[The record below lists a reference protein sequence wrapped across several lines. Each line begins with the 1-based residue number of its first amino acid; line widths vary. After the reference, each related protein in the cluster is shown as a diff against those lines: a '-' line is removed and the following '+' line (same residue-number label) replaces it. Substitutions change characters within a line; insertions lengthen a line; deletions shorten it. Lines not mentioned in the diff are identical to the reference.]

1 MKKPSI
7 FTLGVTGVSVICG
20 IVVIASV
27 VSAAN
32 GIKDKNKI
40 IADNTETP
48 IDYID
53 ETTLE
58 EGLTSYTFEAENAEF
73 KGKSSNGSS
82 MLDHACAGASYYF
95 SDGVSGGMALYNIF
109 TSPAEKEKNQ
119 VTFTFN
125 SDKNVT
131 INMDIRIS
139 VCNSNVFTAFSF
151 SDLYSI
157 KVNKK
162 LLGINDSISK
172 YGDEYGMTSIRTP
185 INIVAG
191 ENKIIFETKPYTHYT
206 QAIFDCVT
214 LNTTANIT
222 GYESH
227 YWDLSSFEILLPPSL
242 NRLGQVKRICND
254 GETPISFGTAT
265 LPDITTG
272 VASGLYKEVDSE
284 DESGNKVKQYFFSNS
299 DVLVT
304 SDPLPKIVQHKLTIV
319 SDKVTFEDDT
329 NEANVWEFYE
339 MPSIKNKLDGY
350 KIVGWY
356 NVNNPSETWLAKE
369 FAMPKYDVQIA
380 PYFEVNEFLEEFA
393 KGGKINLNDTSEG
406 YKPIHSNG
414 SNGFDVNGLRNK
426 VSKTIIKD
434 TNSFAEVATLY
445 QYDKAPQ
452 EGWSF
457 LTCNSAKING
467 ADRMDLIYKLQNQG
481 SDTLN
486 LEIWQTN
493 SSANPTATSN
503 PHKSVTIKPNEIV
516 SFELEV
522 AGFGNI
528 NMMTYILFKNNCS
541 SKLRLAMTQYSK
553 KQSTLPTHNV
563 TIQNVEGS
571 NLKVKFAN
579 GTTSTKLKEEKTL
592 PDLIVEG
599 NENYELAGFINA
611 NDMTKYWTIS
621 QFVMG
626 KEDVTLIPYFT
637 YKNHYQVDLSYQA
650 ENNLIHPR
658 GINGFTQKEL
668 FNNVKN
674 SFVLMGDD
682 DNKHYELATN
692 FVWNGEVKTG
702 YSFINMVSNKVAATY
717 NIVYTF
723 KNEGSETIS
732 FKIKQ
737 INVSADFTSTTAP
750 SAEITLNP
758 GESKVVTLRVPA
770 LSNANSLTYY
780 EFLNDFSKGLK
791 LATTQYFQVAK

>member
-1 MKKPSI
+1 
-7 FTLGVTGVSVICG
+7 
-20 IVVIASV
+20 
-27 VSAAN
+27 
-32 GIKDKNKI
+32 
-40 IADNTETP
+40 
-48 IDYID
+48 
-53 ETTLE
+53 
-58 EGLTSYTFEAENAEF
+58 
-73 KGKSSNGSS
+73 
-82 MLDHACAGASYYF
+82 
-95 SDGVSGGMALYNIF
+95 
-109 TSPAEKEKNQ
+109 
-119 VTFTFN
+119 
-125 SDKNVT
+125 
-131 INMDIRIS
+131 
-139 VCNSNVFTAFSF
+139 
-151 SDLYSI
+151 
-157 KVNKK
+157 
-162 LLGINDSISK
+162 
-172 YGDEYGMTSIRTP
+172 MTSIRTP

-191 ENKIIFETKPYTHYT
+191 ENKIIFETKPYTPYT
-206 QAIFDCVT
+206 QAIFDCIT

-222 GYESH
+222 DYEPH
-227 YWDLSSFEILLPPSL
+227 YWDISNFEILLPPSL

-254 GETPISFGTAT
+254 GETPVSFGTAK

-272 VASGLYKEVDSE
+272 VASGLYKEVVSE

-350 KIVGWY
+350 QIVGWY
-356 NVNNPSETWLAKE
+356 NVKNPSETWLDKE
-369 FAMPKYDVQIA
+369 FSMPKYDVIIA
-380 PYFEVNEFLEEFA
+380 PYFEVNEFLEEFG

-406 YKPIHSNG
+406 YKPIHSKG
-414 SNGFDVNGLRNK
+414 SNGFNVNELRNN

-434 TNSFAEVATLY
+434 TDSFAEVATLY
-445 QYDKAPQ
+445 QYNKAPQ

-467 ADRMDLIYKLQNQG
+467 TDKMDLIYKLQNQG

-493 SSANPTATSN
+493 GSTNPTAASN

-522 AGFGNI
+522 AGFGNG

-563 TIQNVEGS
+563 TIQNIEGS

-579 GTTSTKLKEEKTL
+579 GTTSTKLKEEKIL

-626 KEDVTLIPYFT
+626 KEDVTLIPYFA

-674 SFVLMGDD
+674 SFVLMGDE

-692 FVWNGEVKTG
+692 FVWSGEVKTG
-702 YSFINMVSNKVAATY
+702 YSFINMVSNKVAGTY

-737 INVSADFTSTTAP
+737 INAGGDFTSTTVP

-770 LSNANSLTYY
+770 LGNANSLTYY

>member
-7 FTLGVTGVSVICG
+7 FTLGITGVSVICG
-20 IVVIASV
+20 IVVIASII
-27 VSAAN
+27 SAAN
-32 GIKDKNKI
+32 GIKEKDKI
-40 IADNTETP
+40 IADNTEEP
-48 IDYID
+48 IEYID

-58 EGLTSYTFEAENAEF
+58 EGLISYTFEAESAEF
-73 KGKSSNGSS
+73 KGKSSNGTA

-95 SDGVSGGMALYNIF
+95 SDGLSGGTALYNIF
-109 TSPAEKEKNQ
+109 TSPTEKEKNQ
-119 VTFTFN
+119 VSFTFN

-139 VCNSNVFTAFSF
+139 VCSSNVFTAFSF

-162 LLGINDSISK
+162 FLGINDSIPK
-172 YGDEYGMTSIRTP
+172 YGDKYGMASIRTP
-185 INIVAG
+185 INIVTG
-191 ENKIIFETKPYTHYT
+191 ENKIIFETKPYTIYT
-206 QAIFDCVT
+206 QAIFDCIT

-222 GYESH
+222 SYEPH

-242 NRLGQVKRICND
+242 NRLGQVKRICNE
-254 GETPISFGTAT
+254 GETPISFGTAK

-272 VASGLYKEVDSE
+272 MASGLYKEVDSE
-284 DESGNKVKQYFFSNS
+284 DESGNKVKQYFFANS
-299 DVLVT
+299 EVLVT
-304 SDPLPKIVQHKLTIV
+304 SDPLPKIAQHKLTIV

-350 KIVGWY
+350 QIVGWY
-356 NVNNPSETWLAKE
+356 NVKNPSETWLDKE
-369 FAMPKYDVQIA
+369 FSMPKYDVIIA
-380 PYFEVNEFLEEFA
+380 PYFEVNEFLEEFG

-414 SNGFDVNGLRNK
+414 SNGFNVNELRNN

-434 TNSFAEVATLY
+434 TDSFAEVATLY
-445 QYDKAPQ
+445 QYNKAPQ

-467 ADRMDLIYKLQNQG
+467 TDKMDLIYKLQNQG

-493 SSANPTATSN
+493 GSANPTAASN

-522 AGFGNI
+522 AGFGNV
-528 NMMTYILFKNNCS
+528 NMMTYISFKNNCS

-563 TIQNVEGS
+563 TIQNIEGS

-579 GTTSTKLKEEKTL
+579 GTTSTKLKEEKVL

-611 NDMTKYWTIS
+611 NNMTKSWTKS

-674 SFVLMGDD
+674 SFVLMGDE

-692 FVWNGEVKTG
+692 FVWSGEVKTG
-702 YSFINMVSNKVAATY
+702 YSFINMVSNKVAGTY

-737 INVSADFTSTTAP
+737 INAGSDFTSTTAP
-750 SAEITLNP
+750 SAKITLNP

-770 LSNANSLTYY
+770 LGNANSLTYY

>member
-7 FTLGVTGVSVICG
+7 FTLGITGVSVICG

-82 MLDHACAGASYYF
+82 MLDHACTGASYYF
-95 SDGVSGGMALYNIF
+95 SDGLSGGMALYNIF
-109 TSPAEKEKNQ
+109 TSPTEKEKNQ
-119 VTFTFN
+119 VVFTFN

-131 INMDIRIS
+131 INMDIRVS

-162 LLGINDSISK
+162 LLGINDSIPKS
-172 YGDEYGMTSIRTP
+172 GDEHGMASIRTP

-191 ENKIIFETKPYTHYT
+191 ENKIIFETKPYTSYT
-206 QAIFDCVT
+206 KAIFDCIT
-214 LNTTANIT
+214 LNTTANVT
-222 GYESH
+222 GYEPH

-254 GETPISFGTAT
+254 GEAPISFGTANI
-265 LPDITTG
+265 PDITTG
-272 VASGLYKEVDSE
+272 LATGLYKEVDSE

-299 DVLVT
+299 EFLVT
-304 SDPLPKIVQHKLTIV
+304 SDPLPKTAQHKLTIA

-339 MPSIKNKLDGY
+339 MPTIKNKLDGY

-356 NVNNPSETWLAKE
+356 NVKNPSEIWLAKE

-380 PYFEVNEFLEEFA
+380 PYFEVNEFLEEFG

-414 SNGFDVNGLRNK
+414 SNGFDANTLRKN
-426 VSKTIIKD
+426 VTKTIIKD
-434 TNSFAEVATLY
+434 PNSFAEVATLY
-445 QYDKAPQ
+445 QSDKSPQ

-457 LTCNSAKING
+457 LTCNTAKING

-493 SSANPTATSN
+493 GSANPTAASN

-516 SFELEV
+516 SFELEI
-522 AGFGNI
+522 AGFSNG

-541 SKLRLAMTQYSK
+541 GKLRLAMTQYSK

-563 TIQNVEGS
+563 TLQNVEGS
-571 NLKVKFAN
+571 NLKVKFAD
-579 GTTSTKLKEEKTL
+579 GTTSTKLKEEKVL
-592 PDLIVEG
+592 PDIVVEG
-599 NENYELAGFINA
+599 NENYEVAGFINA
-611 NDMTKYWTIS
+611 NDMTKSWTIS

-626 KEDVTLIPYFT
+626 TEDITLIPYFA
-637 YKNHYQVDLSYQA
+637 YKDYYQVDLSYQKDG
-650 ENNLIHPR
+650 NVIHPR
-658 GINGFTQKEL
+658 GINGFEL
-668 FNNVKN
+668 KQLSDAVTTGFTLV
-674 SFVLMGDD
+674 GDGTD
-682 DNKHYELATN
+682 KHYEAVTYFN
-692 FVWNGEVKTG
+692 WNEEVKTG
-702 YSFINMVSNKVAATY
+702 YSFINMASNNVYGKY
-717 NIVYTF
+717 NVIYTF

-737 INVSADFTSTTAP
+737 INTSGEFESDTVP
-750 SAEITLNP
+750 STEVTLNP
-758 GESKVVTLRVPA
+758 GETKVVTLETSK
-770 LSNANSLTYY
+770 LGNANSITYY
-780 EFLNDFSKGLK
+780 QFLNDFTGGLK
-791 LATTQYFQVAK
+791 LATTQYFQSIN

>member
-95 SDGVSGGMALYNIF
+95 SDGISGGMALYNIF
-109 TSPAEKEKNQ
+109 TSPTEKEKNQ
-119 VTFTFN
+119 VVFTFN

-131 INMDIRIS
+131 INMDIRVS

-162 LLGINDSISK
+162 LLGINNSIPK
-172 YGDEYGMTSIRTP
+172 TGDEYGMASIRTP

-191 ENKIIFETKPYTHYT
+191 ENKIIFETKPYTPYT
-206 QAIFDCVT
+206 QAIFDCIT

-222 GYESH
+222 GYEPH

-254 GETPISFGTAT
+254 GETPVSFGTAK

-272 VASGLYKEVDSE
+272 LASGLYKEVDSE

-299 DVLVT
+299 EFLVT
-304 SDPLPKIVQHKLTIV
+304 SDPLPKTAQHKLTIV

-380 PYFEVNEFLEEFA
+380 PYFEVNEFLEEFS

-414 SNGFDVNGLRNK
+414 SNGFDVNALRNK

-493 SSANPTATSN
+493 GSANPTAASN

-522 AGFGNI
+522 ARFGNV

-563 TIQNVEGS
+563 TIQNIEGS
-571 NLKVKFAN
+571 NLKVKFAD
-579 GTTSTKLKEEKTL
+579 GTTSTKLKEEKVL

-599 NENYELAGFINA
+599 NENYEVAGFINA

-626 KEDVTLIPYFT
+626 TEDITLIPYFT
-637 YKNHYQVDLSYQA
+637 YKDHYQVDLSYQQ
-650 ENNLIHPR
+650 ERNVIHPR
-658 GINGFTQKEL
+658 GINGFTQKQLSDSITTGFTIVGNET
-668 FNNVKN
+668 
-674 SFVLMGDD
+674 D
-682 DNKHYELATN
+682 KHYEAVTYFN
-692 FVWNGEVKTG
+692 WTGEVKTG
-702 YSFINMVSNKVAATY
+702 YSFINMASNKVGGDY
-717 NIVYTF
+717 NIIYTF

-737 INVSADFTSTTAP
+737 INMSGEFESDTVPST
-750 SAEITLNP
+750 EITLNP
-758 GESKVVTLRVPA
+758 GESKVVTLDVSK
-770 LSNANSLTYY
+770 LGNANSITYY
-780 EFLNDFSKGLK
+780 QFLNDFSSGLK
-791 LATTQYFQVAK
+791 LATTQYFQKVN

>member
-1 MKKPSI
+1 
-7 FTLGVTGVSVICG
+7 
-20 IVVIASV
+20 
-27 VSAAN
+27 
-32 GIKDKNKI
+32 
-40 IADNTETP
+40 
-48 IDYID
+48 
-53 ETTLE
+53 
-58 EGLTSYTFEAENAEF
+58 
-73 KGKSSNGSS
+73 
-82 MLDHACAGASYYF
+82 
-95 SDGVSGGMALYNIF
+95 
-109 TSPAEKEKNQ
+109 
-119 VTFTFN
+119 
-125 SDKNVT
+125 
-131 INMDIRIS
+131 MDIRIS
-139 VCNSNVFTAFSF
+139 VCSSDVFTAFSF

-162 LLGINDSISK
+162 FLGINDSIPK
-172 YGDEYGMTSIRTP
+172 YGDKYGMASIRTP
-185 INIVAG
+185 INIVTG
-191 ENKIIFETKPYTHYT
+191 ENKIIFETKPYTIYT
-206 QAIFDCVT
+206 QAIFDCIT

-222 GYESH
+222 SYEPH

-242 NRLGQVKRICND
+242 NRLGQVKRICNE
-254 GETPISFGTAT
+254 GETPISFGTAK

-272 VASGLYKEVDSE
+272 MASGLYKEVDSE
-284 DESGNKVKQYFFSNS
+284 DESGNKVKQYFFANS
-299 DVLVT
+299 EVLVT
-304 SDPLPKIVQHKLTIV
+304 SDPLPKIAQHKLTIV

-350 KIVGWY
+350 QIVGWY
-356 NVNNPSETWLAKE
+356 NVKNPSETWLDKE
-369 FAMPKYDVQIA
+369 FSMPKYDVIIA
-380 PYFEVNEFLEEFA
+380 PYFEVNEFLEEFG

-414 SNGFDVNGLRNK
+414 SNGFNVNELRNN

-434 TNSFAEVATLY
+434 TDSFAEVATLY
-445 QYDKAPQ
+445 QYNKAPQ

-467 ADRMDLIYKLQNQG
+467 TDKMDLIYKLQNQG

-493 SSANPTATSN
+493 GSANPTAASN

-522 AGFGNI
+522 AGFGNV
-528 NMMTYILFKNNCS
+528 NMMTYISFKNNCS

-563 TIQNVEGS
+563 TIQNIEGS

-579 GTTSTKLKEEKTL
+579 GTTSTKLKEEKVL

-611 NDMTKYWTIS
+611 NNMTKSWTKS

-674 SFVLMGDD
+674 SFVLMGDE

-692 FVWNGEVKTG
+692 FVWSGEVKTG

-737 INVSADFTSTTAP
+737 INASSDFTSTTAP
-750 SAEITLNP
+750 SAKITLNP